1 MNKQQLAAKIWAS
14 ANQMRSKIEA
24 NEYKD
29 YILGLIFYKYLSEK
43 QTQYAFKQDW
53 SAEELP
59 ELVEEDEET
68 VEHFKNNL
76 GYFIAY
82 DNLFST
88 WIEKGKDFD
97 ISNLRDALSAFNRL
111 ISDKHKKLF
120 DGIFN
125 TLETG
130 LSKLGES
137 AAKQTKAVADLLELI
152 QDIPMDGKQDYDVL
166 GFIYEYLIGM
176 FAANA
181 GKKAGEFYTP
191 HEVSV
196 LMSDIIADHLK
207 DRSEIEIYDPTSG
220 SGSLLINIGD
230 SVARHMDNKNN
241 IKFYAQELKQNT
253 YNLTRMNLVMRGI
266 KPDNIFTRN
275 GDTLEE
281 DWPMFDENDP
291 INSYHALYVD
301 AVVSNPPYSQKWDPA
316 NKDADARYRRY
327 GLAPKGKADYAFLLH
342 DLYHIKPN
350 GIMAVVLPH
359 GVLYRGGE
367 EGAIRKALI
376 EENNIDAIIG
386 LPPAVF
392 FGTGIPTII
401 MILKQKRENTDVLIV
416 DASKDFIKE
425 GKNNKL
431 QASDIKRIVD
441 TVTQRKTIPK
451 YSRVVERD
459 EIRDNEYNLNIPRYV
474 DSSAAPESWDIY
486 ASMFGGI
493 PTKEIDELSNYWNA
507 FEGLKPTLFSN
518 KTEVNCELKVE
529 DVNAAIHEHASVKAF
544 ISQFDGSFN
553 SFSDYLKTEL
563 LDNMQTLTI
572 SKQETVLSNDIFTRL
587 ESIPLLDKY
596 EAYQLLDNEWQ
607 NTKVD
612 LEIIQTEG
620 FEATKVVDP
629 NMVIKKKDGKDQEIQ
644 EGWIGRVLPFELVQK
659 TYLKEELQ
667 SLQDK
672 ESRLED
678 IGAEFE
684 ELIDSLSEEEKDSP
698 ILNDANDAFV
708 SKEVNAA
715 LKEVFADVES
725 DEINALKAYLTLLDN
740 KAKKPEKA
748 TFIADNTLVQWAEM
762 EASKDGTYSKKVVNA
777 YLSSLQTAYVF
788 PEDFYE
794 RKIVKAAS
802 LMAEEKELKKAIKE
816 EDKALHNLTKTTIE
830 QLEDEQVFVLLE
842 LKWVKPLVDALYNMP
857 ITIIDTLTDKVQVLA
872 ERYAITY
879 SDVANDINKAEN
891 SLASLIGQLDGNQ
904 YDMEGL
910 NELKKLLK
918 NED

>member
-24 NEYKD
+24 YEYKD

-43 QTQYAFKQDW
+43 LTQFAYKEDW
-53 SAEELP
+53 EEEDLKELIDPATLENPTKEELK
-59 ELVEEDEET
+59 EVNST
-68 VEHFKNNL
+68 VKHFQSNL

-82 DNLFST
+82 DNLFRT

-97 ISNLRDALSAFNRL
+97 ISDLRDALSAFNRH
-111 ISDKHKKLF
+111 ISKKHKKLF

-137 AAKQTKAVADLLELI
+137 SAKQTKAVANLLALI

-191 HEVSV
+191 HEVSI

-241 IKFYAQELKQNT
+241 IKYYAQELKQNT

-281 DWPMFDENDP
+281 DWPMFDEKNR
-291 INSYHALYVD
+291 NKTYHTLYVD
-301 AVVSNPPYSQKWDPA
+301 AVVSNPPYSQKWEPA
-316 NKDADARYRRY
+316 DKDSDARYKRY

-359 GVLYRGGE
+359 GVLFRGGE
-367 EGAIRKALI
+367 EGTIRKALI

-416 DASKDFIKE
+416 DASKNFVKE

-441 TVTQRKTIPK
+441 TVTQRKTISK

-459 EIRDNEYNLNIPRYV
+459 EIRNNEYNLNIPRYV
-474 DSSAAPESWDIY
+474 DSSTAPESWDIY

-493 PTKEIDELSNYWNA
+493 PTKEIDELSNYWEA
-507 FEGLKPTLFSN
+507 FEGLKSTLFSN

-529 DVNAAIHEHASVKAF
+529 DVNAAIHEHASVQAF
-544 ISQFDGSFN
+544 ISQFDGAFS
-553 SFSDYLKTEL
+553 SFSDFMKKEL
-563 LDNMQTLTI
+563 LDNMQKLAI
-572 SKQETVLSNDIFTRL
+572 SKQETVLSNNIFTRL

-607 NTKVD
+607 STKVD

-644 EGWIGRVLPFELVQK
+644 EGWIGRVLPFELVQE

-667 SLQDK
+667 SLREK
-672 ESRLED
+672 EFRLED

-684 ELIDSLSEEEKDSP
+684 ELLNTFSEEEKEEETFKETG
-698 ILNDANDAFV
+698 DAFV
-708 SKEVNAA
+708 NAQVNKLAKELKKEEKKSGEFEMDSYESK
-715 LKEVFADVES
+715 
-725 DEINALKAYLTLLDN
+725 I
-740 KAKKPEKA
+740 
-748 TFIADNTLVQWAEM
+748 LVAH
-762 EASKDGTYSKKVVNA
+762 KLIT
-777 YLSSLQTAYVF
+777 
-788 PEDFYE
+788 
-794 RKIVKAAS
+794 
-802 LMAEEKELKKAIKE
+802 EEKELKKVIKE
-816 EDKALHNLTKTTIE
+816 DDKNLHNLTKTTIE
-830 QLEDEQVFVLLE
+830 QLEDEQVIVLLE

-857 ITIIDTLTDKVQVLA
+857 IAIVDTLTDKVQALA
-872 ERYAITY
+872 ERYVITY
-879 SDVANDINKAEN
+879 SDVANDIHKAEN
-891 SLASLIGQLDGNQ
+891 SLASLIDELDGDQ

-918 NED
+918 SED

>member
-53 SAEELP
+53 SVEELP

-359 GVLYRGGE
+359 GVLFRGGE
-367 EGAIRKALI
+367 EGTIRKALI

-507 FEGLKPTLFSN
+507 FEGLKSTLFSN
-518 KTEVNCELKVE
+518 KTEVNCELKVD
-529 DVNAAIHEHASVKAF
+529 DVNAAIHEHASVKDF
-544 ISQFDGSFN
+544 ISQFDRSFS
-553 SFSDYLKTEL
+553 SFSDYLKKEL
-563 LDNMQTLTI
+563 LDNMQTLAI
-572 SKQETVLSNDIFTRL
+572 SKQETVLSNDIFARL

-607 NTKVD
+607 HTKVD

-644 EGWIGRVLPFELVQK
+644 EGWIGRVLPFDLVQE
-659 TYLKEELQ
+659 THLKEELQ
-667 SLQDK
+667 SLRDK

-678 IGAEFE
+678 IGSEFE

-708 SKEVNAA
+708 SKEVNTA

-725 DEINALKAYLTLLDN
+725 DEINALKAYITLLDN

-748 TFIADNTLVQWAEM
+748 TFIADNTLVQWTEM

-777 YLSSLQTAYVF
+777 YLTSLQTAYVF
-788 PEDFYE
+788 PEDSYE
-794 RKIVKAAS
+794 SKIVKAAS
-802 LMAEEKELKKAIKE
+802 LIAEEKELKKAIKE
-816 EDKALHNLTKTTIE
+816 EDKALHNLTKITIE
-830 QLEDEQVFVLLE
+830 QLEDEQVYVLLE
-842 LKWVKPLVDALYNMP
+842 LKWVKPLVDALYNIP
-857 ITIIDTLTDKVQVLA
+857 IAIVDTLTDKVQALA

-879 SDVANDINKAEN
+879 SDVANDIQKAEN
-891 SLASLIGQLDGNQ
+891 SLAELIGELDGNQ

-910 NELKKLLK
+910 NELKNLLK
-918 NED
+918 SED